1 MVGGTW
7 SKTCKRVWWWENSKH
22 NPAKNGKANEY
33 TTKLDDLIYYNLWRS
48 EFWNNVSAK
57 DRVLNIVLIQLK
69 FKINDAYREDEKI
82 TTKFGPCNDGD
93 VVSKPYL
100 DTKISKKES
109 HSSFIDKEYNEYKL
123 LGNKESVEEILI
135 QKTKKTD
142 VQKHLDTN
150 FFDKYDK
157 TDEVLKAFS
166 FVERRGSNLL
176 TIKDFI
182 RQCNLRKKAT
192 SIIKI

>member
-1 MVGGTW
+1 MV
-7 SKTCKRVWWWENSKH
+7 
-22 NPAKNGKANEY
+22 
-33 TTKLDDLIYYNLWRS
+33 
-48 EFWNNVSAK
+48 
-57 DRVLNIVLIQLK
+57 NIVLNQLK

-93 VVSKPYL
+93 VVRKPYL
-100 DTKISKKES
+100 DTKLSKKES
-109 HSSFIDKEYNEYKL
+109 HSSFLDKEYIEYKL
-123 LGNKESVEEILI
+123 LGNKQSVEEIFI
-135 QKTKKTD
+135 QRTKKTH

-150 FFDKYDK
+150 FFDNHDK

-166 FVERRGSNLL
+166 FVERRRSNLL
-176 TIKDFI
+176 NFKDFI